1 MDYAFDAGRAVRVI
15 VLDTVRRDV
24 GSGGVLS
31 AEQTQWLSGQLAAA
45 GARRVIVVS
54 HQPLTSVDGGQAA
67 LALLD
72 ADRHVVAALAGDS
85 HHNRVVARHT
95 ATGGYWLV
103 QTAALADY
111 PQQGRVLRVRAAPG
125 GGTVLETWML
135 DTAPD
140 PLADTA
146 RELAYLDA
154 QGGRPQGEAGTAR
167 RPQRAALFA
176 LARLDVAPY
185 SGPLHMS
192 VTGRDP
198 RVLVVEDDEEIAQV
212 LQRSL
217 RLEGY
222 EVRVAGD
229 GEAALDQSAAFNPDL
244 VILDLG
250 LPKLDGMEVAR
261 RLRSADDVPILM
273 LTARDALEARVEGL
287 DAGADDYLVKPFERQ
302 ELLARLRA
310 LLRRRPPRGS
320 ASVVV
325 GDLALNPDTHEVS
338 RGGREIDLTQR
349 EFELLEYL
357 MRNERIV
364 VPRQRLLEE
373 VWGYDPFATTN
384 TIEVF
389 VSNLRRK
396 LESGGEARL
405 LHTIR
410 GAGYV
415 LRA

>member
-1 MDYAFDAGRAVRVI
+1 
-15 VLDTVRRDV
+15 
-24 GSGGVLS
+24 
-31 AEQTQWLSGQLAAA
+31 
-45 GARRVIVVS
+45 
-54 HQPLTSVDGGQAA
+54 
-67 LALLD
+67 
-72 ADRHVVAALAGDS
+72 
-85 HHNRVVARHT
+85 
-95 ATGGYWLV
+95 
-103 QTAALADY
+103 
-111 PQQGRVLRVRAAPG
+111 
-125 GGTVLETWML
+125 
-135 DTAPD
+135 
-140 PLADTA
+140 
-146 RELAYLDA
+146 
-154 QGGRPQGEAGTAR
+154 
-167 RPQRAALFA
+167 
-176 LARLDVAPY
+176 
-185 SGPLHMS
+185 MS

-229 GEAALDQSAAFNPDL
+229 GETALDQSAAFNPDL

-287 DAGADDYLVKPFERQ
+287 DAGADDYLTKPFALE

-396 LESGGEARL
+396 LEAGGEPRL

>member
-1 MDYAFDAGRAVRVI
+1 MRVLLIEDEPAVRDAVERA
-15 VLDTVRRDV
+15 LRGAGHKTD
-24 GSGGVLS
+24 
-31 AEQTQWLSGQLAAA
+31 LAKEGPA
-45 GARRVIVVS
+45 GLQMAMTTPYDAVV
-54 HQPLTSVDGGQAA
+54 
-67 LALLD
+67 
-72 ADRHVVAALAGDS
+72 
-85 HHNRVVARHT
+85 
-95 ATGGYWLV
+95 
-103 QTAALADY
+103 
-111 PQQGRVLRVRAAPG
+111 
-125 GGTVLETWML
+125 
-135 DTAPD
+135 
-140 PLADTA
+140 
-146 RELAYLDA
+146 
-154 QGGRPQGEAGTAR
+154 
-167 RPQRAALFA
+167 
-176 LARLDVAPY
+176 
-185 SGPLHMS
+185 
-192 VTGRDP
+192 
-198 RVLVVEDDEEIAQV
+198 
-212 LQRSL
+212 
-217 RLEGY
+217 
-222 EVRVAGD
+222 
-229 GEAALDQSAAFNPDL
+229 
-244 VILDLG
+244 LDLG
-250 LPKLDGMEVAR
+250 LPGLDGLEVCR
-261 RLRSADDVPILM
+261 RLRSGGNQVPVLM
-273 LTARDALEARVEGL
+273 LTARAAVRERVEGL

-325 GDLALNPDTHEVS
+325 ADLALNPDTHEVS

-396 LESGGEARL
+396 LEADGEPRL

>member
-1 MDYAFDAGRAVRVI
+1 MNA
-15 VLDTVRRDV
+15 
-24 GSGGVLS
+24 
-31 AEQTQWLSGQLAAA
+31 
-45 GARRVIVVS
+45 
-54 HQPLTSVDGGQAA
+54 
-67 LALLD
+67 
-72 ADRHVVAALAGDS
+72 
-85 HHNRVVARHT
+85 
-95 ATGGYWLV
+95 
-103 QTAALADY
+103 
-111 PQQGRVLRVRAAPG
+111 
-125 GGTVLETWML
+125 
-135 DTAPD
+135 
-140 PLADTA
+140 
-146 RELAYLDA
+146 
-154 QGGRPQGEAGTAR
+154 
-167 RPQRAALFA
+167 
-176 LARLDVAPY
+176 
-185 SGPLHMS
+185 
-192 VTGRDP
+192 TGRDP

-229 GEAALDQSAAFNPDL
+229 GESALDQSAAFNPDL

-250 LPKLDGMEVAR
+250 LPRLDGMEVAR

-273 LTARDALEARVEGL
+273 LTARDALESRVEGL

-320 ASVVV
+320 ASVMV

-338 RGGREIDLTQR
+338 RGGRDIDLTQR

-396 LESGGEARL
+396 LEAGGEARL